1 MQYAEAPLN
10 GTLETIHQKNNK
22 NKQIIIKKCTQ
33 YAEAP
38 LNGTLKTIHQK
49 MPAYLDPVSVHAM
62 GGGLPQTPEE
72 KDAKKPAERFV
83 LLCLS
88 DTPPQCMYKNK
99 KIKK

>member
-1 MQYAEAPLN
+1 LSISAV
-10 GTLETIHQKNNK
+10 
-22 NKQIIIKKCTQ
+22 Q